1 MSLLYED
8 EFVSVNEVALTIKN
22 YHFPSKKVK
31 CIPIEAIR
39 VLWFEEQDRTKGPT
53 KMWGKSTTSVYWALD
68 VKRCIPGSSGEKFN
82 VVVDVGQKIRS
93 GFTVAH
99 GETFMEAMRSVLDY
113 HVIIVDSINL

>member
-39 VLWFEEQDRTKGPT
+39 VLWFEEQDRTKCPT
-53 KMWGKSTTSVYWALD
+53 KMWGKSTTFVYWALD
-68 VKRCIPGSSGEKFN
+68 VKSY
-82 VVVDVGQKIRS
+82 KIRS
-93 GFTVAH
+93 QELPSTLNGVHSA
-99 GETFMEAMRSVLDY
+99 EMQDRRLEKRLELMS
-113 HVIIVDSINL
+113 